1 MQILFLVIGIAV
13 GAVIA
18 WLWGSA
24 RAQRLVQVEKEQSLA
39 AQAAAQSETQAERD
53 QRIEAQTRL
62 QEIEKQLQSEVALV
76 EEAKRQLGDTFKAI
90 SSDALRQ
97 NSEAFVQRAQQTL
110 EPVKDTLKR
119 YEDQIKAIENAYR
132 QTYGSLDQQ
141 LKSLL
146 VSEQQ
151 LQRETSSLVN
161 ALRQPQVRGRWG
173 ELTLHR
179 VVELAGLSEHCDYV
193 EQVSVQS
200 DGGRLRPDMIVNL
213 PAGRQVVIDAKCAL
227 DGYLSAIEATD
238 DGARKVCLAKHC
250 QQLRDHMNSL
260 AQKSYWDQFTSTP
273 EFVVMFVPGESF
285 LHAAADHDPNLIEDG
300 MQKKVLLA
308 SPINLIAL
316 LRAVA
321 YGWRQE
327 QIAESA
333 QKVSDLGQELYK
345 RLRVFA
351 GHLANMGKRLD
362 SAVDAYNDAVGSL
375 ERSVL
380 PGARRFPE
388 LGAARGDEI
397 PELEPI
403 DVKARQLA
411 GPETGEG
418 V

>member
-1 MQILFLVIGIAV
+1 MQILSLIIGIAV

-18 WLWGSA
+18 WLWSNS
-24 RAQRLVQVEKEQSLA
+24 RAQRLVQAEREQSLAVQAA
-39 AQAAAQSETQAERD
+39 AQAAAQAEAQAERD

-62 QEIEKQLQSEVALV
+62 QETEKLLQSEAALV

-151 LQRETSSLVN
+151 LQRETNSLVS

-193 EQVSVQS
+193 EQQTVQS

-227 DGYLSAIEATD
+227 DGYLSAIEAH
-238 DGARKVCLAKHC
+238 GRRRPQAL
-250 QQLRDHMNSL
+250 
-260 AQKSYWDQFTSTP
+260 
-273 EFVVMFVPGESF
+273 PGEA
-285 LHAAADHDPNLIEDG
+285 LPADARSHELAGAEELLGPVQLDPG
-300 MQKKVLLA
+300 VRGHV
-308 SPINLIAL
+308 
-316 LRAVA
+316 RAGRVVPPRRRRPRPEPDRGRHGEEGA
-321 YGWRQE
+321 PRQPH
-327 QIAESA
+327 QPYRPA
-333 QKVSDLGQELYK
+333 
-345 RLRVFA
+345 
-351 GHLANMGKRLD
+351 
-362 SAVDAYNDAVGSL
+362 
-375 ERSVL
+375 
-380 PGARRFPE
+380 ARRSPTD
-388 LGAARGDEI
+388 GDRSRSR
-397 PELEPI
+397 
-403 DVKARQLA
+403 KARRRSATWARSCTSVCVSSPATSPTSASASTRQ
-411 GPETGEG
+411 
-418 V
+418 